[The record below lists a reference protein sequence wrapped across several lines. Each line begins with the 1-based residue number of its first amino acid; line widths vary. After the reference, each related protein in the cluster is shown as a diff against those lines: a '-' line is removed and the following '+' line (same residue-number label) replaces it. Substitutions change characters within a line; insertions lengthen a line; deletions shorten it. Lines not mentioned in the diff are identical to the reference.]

1 MYTGSRAYAHLPLV
15 QLLQIAFAHVL
26 GPLISVL
33 LGRNALLHSEG
44 LKHYELLVSEVA
56 KI

>member
-15 QLLQIAFAHVL
+15 QLLIVAFAHV
-26 GPLISVL
+26 PSPMISVL

-44 LKHYELLVSEVA
+44 LRHYELLVLKVA